1 MVTEATARR
10 ASAQRAVGAST
21 ALTKPRIIELLVV
34 TTLPSMVVADR
45 VLRDACDDQVDAARA
60 LRLFGLSIPS
70 LMALFASMAVDV
82 LLRHH

>member
-1 MVTEATARR
+1 
-10 ASAQRAVGAST
+10 
-21 ALTKPRIIELLVV
+21 
-34 TTLPSMVVADR
+34 MVVADR